1 MRHSFESKI
10 VAGVEALKRVLEEN
24 NLKYRLIDGTE
35 LVGTGTAELCS
46 GTASQIAVSHSRQRV
61 TLYTLHVTPTQ
72 SSPRPYW
79 TAMVRQMGLRHL
91 PAVRI
96 GLGRDA
102 GLAQ

>member
-1 MRHSFESKI
+1 M
-10 VAGVEALKRVLEEN
+10 AGVEALKRVLEEN

-35 LVGTGTAELCS
+35 LIGMAEIRS

-61 TLYTLHVTPTQ
+61 TLYTLDVTPTQ

-91 PAVRI
+91 PAVRM